1 MSGEVKIKDF
11 SNAEKMLKK
20 NFLNFKKLDESL
32 ERTDGDKG
40 MQRKIESKKKLQE
53 KDLKETLRGTITF
66 LQTNYPKT
74 INHL

>member
-1 MSGEVKIKDF
+1 MFDVSGEVKIKDF

-32 ERTDGDKG
+32 EKTDGDKS

-53 KDLKETLRGTITF
+53 KNLKMNL
-66 LQTNYPKT
+66 
-74 INHL
+74 